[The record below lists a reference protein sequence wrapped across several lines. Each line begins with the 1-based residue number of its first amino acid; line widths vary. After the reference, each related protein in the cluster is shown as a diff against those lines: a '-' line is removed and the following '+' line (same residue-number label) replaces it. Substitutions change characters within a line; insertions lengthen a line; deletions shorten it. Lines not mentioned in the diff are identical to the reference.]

1 MSLFADPHLHSIF
14 NKSVDLIN
22 AGICTAP
29 SELDLITLV
38 QSHEGGSL
46 KFSAWRWSRNKNI
59 GTGQMFILPA
69 SENNLTRRCKGL
81 GNNPV
86 LFVRLGNN
94 HT

>member
-22 AGICTAP
+22 AGICTA
-29 SELDLITLV
+29 SAELDLIMLS
-38 QSHEGGSL
+38 QSHKGKSF
-46 KFSAWRWSRNKNI
+46 KFSGWIWSRNKNI
-59 GTGQMFILPA
+59 GTGQMFILLA

-81 GNNPV
+81 GNNPL

>member
-38 QSHEGGSL
+38 QSREGGSF
-46 KFSAWRWSRNKNI
+46 KFSAWRRSRNKNS

-81 GNNPV
+81 GNSPV